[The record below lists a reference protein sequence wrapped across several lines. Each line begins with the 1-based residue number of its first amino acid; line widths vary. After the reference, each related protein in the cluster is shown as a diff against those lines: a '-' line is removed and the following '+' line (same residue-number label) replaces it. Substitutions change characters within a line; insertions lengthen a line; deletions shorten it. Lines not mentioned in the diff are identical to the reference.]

1 MALGCGDEWMI
12 SLSLQVWQIVSV
24 RQFAAGAGRVVLSA
38 LPPLRV
44 YAWESGGCF
53 RKEKVEGPCDLE
65 QQCLTILPSI
75 LSSLLVAERDGP
87 ARVVVIVRHH
97 YLASR
102 QHGWQ
107 LRCAKAAR

>member
-1 MALGCGDEWMI
+1 MI
-12 SLSLQVWQIVSV
+12 DGLTVLAGLADRIGQTV
-24 RQFAAGAGRVVLSA
+24 RCWSWTRSAA
-38 LPPLRV
+38 LPPCVSML
-44 YAWESGGCF
+44 G
-53 RKEKVEGPCDLE
+53 KEKVEGPSDPE

-102 QHGWQ
+102 RHGWQ